1 MDVDGPK
8 VKAIAVEYA
17 CDLSGVKV
25 NKDTFA
31 IELND
36 TSVAVNAKSRNF
48 GGGEIGVETGIHLAE
63 NGHKVHA
70 IVSPY
75 KTVSVDTPKDLALVN
90 TILKEKQHG

>member
-1 MDVDGPK
+1 MDEAFPKCENISVDYAILE
-8 VKAIAVEYA
+8 KAE
-17 CDLSGVKV
+17 
-25 NKDTFA
+25 
-31 IELND
+31 END
-36 TSVAVNAKSRNF
+36 MMRF
-48 GGGEIGVETGIHLAE
+48 IE